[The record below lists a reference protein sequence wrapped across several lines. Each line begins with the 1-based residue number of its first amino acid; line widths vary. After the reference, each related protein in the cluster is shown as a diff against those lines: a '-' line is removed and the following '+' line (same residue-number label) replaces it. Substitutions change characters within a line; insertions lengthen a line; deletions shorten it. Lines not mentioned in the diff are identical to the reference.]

1 MINKHK
7 LAPLFGSSSLQ
18 VTMKILVIDTETTG
32 LPERD
37 ASIYD
42 FDKWPYIIQI
52 SCIMYDI
59 SNDNVIVRDNYIKI
73 NNHIEIP
80 RESYEK
86 HKLTHEILN
95 NQGINIVPALKEFNN
110 LLRIS
115 DMVVAHNLS
124 FDKRMIMVECLR
136 NKVKQYFTT
145 YNNSGKP
152 HRKPEFCTMKKTTSY
167 CNIIRVNK
175 FQKEYCKTPS
185 LIELYKTLFPGANI
199 PNDMHNSLV
208 DILVTLKCY
217 MKFNH
222 EFDITQNKKINDLCI
237 SFNIS

>member
-1 MINKHK
+1 
-7 LAPLFGSSSLQ
+7 
-18 VTMKILVIDTETTG
+18 MKILVIDTETTG

-52 SCIMYDI
+52 SYIMYDI
-59 SNDNVIVRDNYIKI
+59 SNDNVIIKDNYVKI
-73 NNHIEIP
+73 NNSIEIP
-80 RESYEK
+80 KESYEK

-95 NQGINIVPALKEFNN
+95 DQGIHIVPALKEFNN

-124 FDKRMIMVECLR
+124 FDKRVIMVECLR

-145 YNNSGKP
+145 YYNNKP
-152 HRKPEFCTMKKTTSY
+152 IRKPEFCTMRKTTGF
-167 CNIIRVNK
+167 CNIIRINK
-175 FQKEYCKTPS
+175 LQKEYCKTPS
-185 LIELYKTLFPGANI
+185 LIELYKILFPDANI

-222 EFDITQNKKINDLCI
+222 KFDITQNKKINDLCVNFDI
-237 SFNIS
+237 S